1 MLAEDP
7 VDYPC
12 IENVIKNF
20 EQLQIDDLIIIP
32 NNISSTP
39 PEGGSAL
46 QNLAK
51 IASRYQNTPS
61 TKDVIEVSAP
71 KKAKVEEQ
79 PPVRPTVPTTPS
91 TATPSAASL
100 AALASMNPMTMTPAQ
115 QQSVAQAQEPAK
127 PAGFGRG
134 RPM

>member
-1 MLAEDP
+1 MKIDP
-7 VDYPC
+7 
-12 IENVIKNF
+12 EGK
-20 EQLQIDDLIIIP
+20 QLQIDDLIIIP

-51 IASRYQNTPS
+51 IASRYQNQPS

-79 PPVRPTVPTTPS
+79 PPPVRPTIPTTPS
-91 TATPSAASL
+91 TTPSAASL

-115 QQSVAQAQEPAK
+115 QQSLFAMLQHPSL
-127 PAGFGRG
+127 FGGDKVIIQYYVTLIKNRFT
-134 RPM
+134 